1 MYWQFPPAAT
11 ELLLLAGADELGT
24 ELLLIALLMTLLVLA
39 TLLMLTL
46 LVLRLLDEA
55 GRDELLDE
63 AGRDE
68 EERTELAVAPTTPKG
83 AGCAAQVVRLTQLLL
98 PSQPQ
103 PVWVVTHSGY
113 TLPYQLHCDPL
124 LA

>member
-24 ELLLIALLMTLLVLA
+24 ELLLMALLMTLLVLA

-46 LVLRLLDEA
+46 LVLR
-55 GRDELLDE
+55 LLDE